1 MRHLH
6 ISAGWQPPLAL
17 SDSTLVN
24 AALTCAQ
31 TLLAILFLVSLS
43 AQASDAVPPGV
54 EWSALTVAQQNSLH
68 RFQDRWSQLPPDRQ
82 TSLAEGT
89 QYWLTMTPAQ
99 RIHTQAQLQRWHRLP
114 PEQRSV
120 MLDRVRE
127 FRTLLPPAQQQVRDQ
142 FQRFSRLSPERREQ
156 LKARWHALT
165 PQQRSQA
172 SASLQRM
179 PATHND

>member
-6 ISAGWQPPLAL
+6 ISADWWHPSAL
-17 SDSTLVN
+17 RDSAIVN

-31 TLLAILFLVSLS
+31 ILLAILFLVSLPV
-43 AQASDAVPPGV
+43 QASDSVPPGID
-54 EWSALTVAQQNSLH
+54 WSALTVAQHTSLH

-99 RIHTQAQLQRWHRLP
+99 RAHMQEQLQRWHSLP

-127 FRTLLPPAQQQVRDQ
+127 FRALLPPVQQRVRDQ

-156 LKARWHALT
+156 LKVRWRALT
-165 PQQRSQA
+165 PQQRSAA
-172 SASLQRM
+172 SAPLQRM
-179 PATHND
+179 PATHGD